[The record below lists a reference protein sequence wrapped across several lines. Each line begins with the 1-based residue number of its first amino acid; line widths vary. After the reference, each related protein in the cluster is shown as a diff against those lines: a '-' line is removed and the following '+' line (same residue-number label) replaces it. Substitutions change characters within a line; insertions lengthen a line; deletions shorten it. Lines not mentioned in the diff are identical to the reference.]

1 MISTKLVAA
10 FGALALAAS
19 AGPAAAHGELQGSD
33 PEPDA
38 TVRRA
43 PRSVAITFTE
53 APTAQAVL
61 EVRDGCKRNV
71 GQGVEIADATATVR
85 VATGQPG
92 RWRVSYRVISAVD
105 GHETRGSYGFTVAGE
120 RDCTPDAATSPPDD
134 GEPDD
139 EATGAAPPDD
149 EDSDSGSSAPVV
161 PIALGAVAV
170 VVLAL
175 IVRRSGGA

>member
-1 MISTKLVAA
+1 LVARKLVAA
-10 FGALALAAS
+10 CTVLGLTALGA
-19 AGPAAAHGELQGSD
+19 PAAAHGELQATD
-33 PEPDA
+33 PASGA

-61 EVRDGCKRNV
+61 RVKDGCEREV
-71 GQGVEIADATATVR
+71 GQGVDVVDATATVR

-92 RWRVSYRVISAVD
+92 RWRVSYRVISALD
-105 GHETRGSYGFTVAGE
+105 GHETQGAYSFTVAGQK
-120 RDCTPDAATSPPDD
+120 DCTPDGATPAPDGTGPDPGETRAAPTDD
-134 GEPDD
+134 G
-139 EATGAAPPDD
+139 TGDTG
-149 EDSDSGSSAPVV
+149 SGAPVV

-175 IVRRSGGA
+175 ILRRSGSA